1 MSRKSTNPLLQWVS
15 GTVVIKGKKVS
26 YALALYTEDVF
37 NVNHYL
43 IYNWQFEGFLK
54 NLTCNSRGV
63 QLDACKVQQKVQYPN
78 YGDVRSECT
87 CTKP

>member
-15 GTVVIKGKKVS
+15 GTVVIKGNKVS

-54 NLTCNSRGV
+54 NVTCNSRGV
-63 QLDACKVQQKVQYPN
+63 RLDACKVQQKVQYPN

>member
-1 MSRKSTNPLLQWVS
+1 M
-15 GTVVIKGKKVS
+15 
-26 YALALYTEDVF
+26 TET
-37 NVNHYL
+37 VNHYL

-63 QLDACKVQQKVQYPN
+63 RLDACKVQQKVQYPN
-78 YGDVRSECT
+78 YGDVRNECT